1 MLFKK
6 VKEMSME
13 DYLEDSG
20 QLCWTC
26 KKACGLCSWSHHF
39 EPIPGWTATPMRRNA
54 GTSKGVPV
62 IIDTYRIMACPLY
75 LPDEPMRIPRK
86 GSAY

>member
-1 MLFKK
+1 
-6 VKEMSME
+6 MSIE
-13 DYLEDSG
+13 QYFTSQ
-20 QLCWTC
+20 QLCWGGRN
-26 KKACGLCSWSHHF
+26 ACGGCAWSSMGK
-39 EPIPGWTATPMRRNA
+39 PVPGWTATPMRRNA

-75 LPDEPMRIPRK
+75 VPDEPMRIPRK